1 MNHAV
6 VRHVPDTRSSP
17 KESTQPMPHR
27 TVRLS
32 RRSRL
37 LAPVTALLALPLA
50 LSAVPAAAVTGPA
63 SEASD
68 TTHAYT
74 AQIIVGS
81 HDRGCSGVLVDAAWL
96 LTAASCFADD
106 PDQSLSVPAGA
117 PRQAVTATIGRTDLA
132 SASGAERR
140 IVELAPRTDRDVVL
154 ARLDRP
160 VTDVAPATLATT
172 APAAGEELTF
182 AGYGR
187 TKDEWAPTRLHTA
200 AYTVD
205 SVDGTDAEVTGEDG
219 AAACAGDSGGPVLR
233 GNGASAQLVALT
245 SRSFQGGCFG
255 TDEEQTSTAAVAAR
269 VDDLKSW
276 IDSTTGAPRITDFN
290 GDGVEDIAV
299 ADPGASVSAHAGA
312 GLVRVVYGADKGIA
326 QIDQDLDWV
335 TGAAEANDG
344 FGGALATVDYNE
356 DGYTDL
362 VVSTPNEALGSAS
375 GAGFVDILLGGPG
388 GLGTGAVKV
397 KHLEQGIGTGAI
409 ASSTSEPGDHMGQS
423 LAAGTTAAGRP
434 WILIGLPGESV
445 GKLAAAGMVFYVYDN
460 TSRSLDQ
467 DLPVNVPGAAE
478 AGDRFGSAVAG
489 DENYFAIGA
498 PGEAIGANT
507 DSGTVALFSHTLDAD
522 GRPTSIGGMDQD
534 NSAVS
539 GAAEKDD
546 EFGASLAM
554 TSYRSSATSGT
565 GTSML
570 AIGSPGETTA
580 AIGTQRAQ
588 AGRAILVRIN
598 PDKTW
603 SYIHELRQ
611 GEPDDSVS
619 GTSEVGDR
627 MAESLSMINTA
638 PQEVA
643 TTGTLLVAVGIPG
656 EALGTEAKAGAVQV
670 FSALGAAGDNDLWVE
685 PGNAPGLPGPYKANQ
700 RVGESI
706 HFTGTRLYIG
716 MPKGPSAYGALHALP
731 VGNVVP
737 GGTKGTVTTYQP
749 GTGGLPAA
757 GKAFGSAA
765 R

>member
-1 MNHAV
+1 MTD
-6 VRHVPDTRSSP
+6 RTTRVSG
-17 KESTQPMPHR
+17 R
-27 TVRLS
+27 T
-32 RRSRL
+32 RL
-37 LAPVTALLALPLA
+37 LAQGAAALLALPLA

-63 SEASD
+63 SEPSD

-74 AQIIVGS
+74 AQLVVGS
-81 HDRGCSGVLVDAAWL
+81 HDRGCSGVLVDADWL

-106 PDQSLSVPAGA
+106 PAQSLSVPAGA
-117 PRQAVTATIGRTDLA
+117 PRKPVTATIGRTDLS
-132 SASGAERR
+132 SASGAERE
-140 IVELAPRTDRDVVL
+140 IVELVPRTDRDVVL
-154 ARLDRP
+154 ARLNRP
-160 VTDVAPATLATT
+160 VTDVAPAPLATA
-172 APAAGEELTF
+172 APAAGEELKF
-182 AGYGR
+182 AGFGR
-187 TKDEWAPTRLHTA
+187 TKDEWAPLRLHTA
-200 AYTVD
+200 AYSVD
-205 SVDGTDAEVTGEDG
+205 SVDATSAKVTGKDG

-233 GNGASAQLVALT
+233 GSGASAQLVALT
-245 SRSFQGGCFG
+245 SQSFQGGCFG

-276 IDSTTGAPRITDFN
+276 VDATTGAPGITDFN

-299 ADPGASVSAHAGA
+299 ADPKATVGGDAGA

-326 QIDQDLDWV
+326 QLDQDLDWV
-335 TGAAEANDG
+335 PGGAEANDG

-362 VVSTPNEALGSAS
+362 VVSTPNEALGSAA
-375 GAGFVDILLGGPG
+375 GAGFVDILFGAPG
-388 GLGTGAVKV
+388 GLGTGAVKAQ
-397 KHLEQGIGTGAI
+397 HLEQGAGTGALL
-409 ASSTSEPGDHMGQS
+409 SSTPETNDHMGQA
-423 LAAGTTAAGRP
+423 LAAGTTAEGRP
-434 WILIGLPGESV
+434 WLLIGVPGESI
-445 GKLAAAGMVFYVYDN
+445 GTLAAAGMAIYVYDN
-460 TSRSLDQ
+460 TSRSLAQ
-467 DLPVNVPGAAE
+467 DLPTNVPGASE
-478 AGDRFGSAVAG
+478 AGDKFGAAVAG
-489 DENYFAIGA
+489 DENYFAIGS

-522 GRPTSIGGMDQD
+522 GRPTVVGGMDQD

-554 TSYRSSATSGT
+554 TSYRTSATSGS

-570 AIGSPGETTA
+570 AIGSPGETTSA
-580 AIGTQRAQ
+580 NGTQRAQ

-603 SYIHELRQ
+603 SYLHELRQ
-611 GEPDDSVS
+611 GEPDDTVS

-627 MAESLSMINTA
+627 MAESLSIVNTA
-638 PQEVA
+638 PHAVA
-643 TTGTLLVAVGIPG
+643 TTSTLLVAVGIPG

-670 FSALGAAGDNDLWVE
+670 FSALGAAGDNDVWVE
-685 PGNAPGLPGPYKANQ
+685 PGNGPGLPGPYKANQ

-706 HFTGTRLYIG
+706 HFTGTRLYVG
-716 MPKGPSAYGALHALP
+716 MPNGPSAYGALHALP
-731 VGNVVP
+731 IGNVVP